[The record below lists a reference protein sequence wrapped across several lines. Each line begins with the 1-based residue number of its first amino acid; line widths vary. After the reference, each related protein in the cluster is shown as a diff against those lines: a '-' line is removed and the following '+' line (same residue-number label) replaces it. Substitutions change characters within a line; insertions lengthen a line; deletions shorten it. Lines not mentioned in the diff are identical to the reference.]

1 MSREASKAH
10 EDAVVEQL
18 EDNDA
23 NVIEEN
29 GEKEDRASVP
39 IVEKSKQNS
48 SVFCLRSTGLRDLVG
63 YATKL
68 VISGAIAS
76 TRSRLEVS
84 QTSGQLALFARTELC
99 GV

>member
-23 NVIEEN
+23 NVMEEN

-39 IVEKSKQNS
+39 TAETIMHN
-48 SVFCLRSTGLRDLVG
+48 
-63 YATKL
+63 
-68 VISGAIAS
+68 
-76 TRSRLEVS
+76 
-84 QTSGQLALFARTELC
+84 
-99 GV
+99 

>member
-23 NVIEEN
+23 NVEEN

-39 IVEKSKQNS
+39 IAEKSMQN
-48 SVFCLRSTGLRDLVG
+48 
-63 YATKL
+63 
-68 VISGAIAS
+68 
-76 TRSRLEVS
+76 
-84 QTSGQLALFARTELC
+84 
-99 GV
+99 